1 MAKTILVAEDSA
13 SVRKFISLALKM
25 KGFNVVTA
33 VDGMEAIEKLPA
45 LENLDL
51 LITDINM
58 PNIDGISLV
67 KNIRND
73 STFKNVPIIIL
84 TSLSDDKDIKA
95 GMDAGA
101 DSYLIKPFNTKK
113 IQYEVAK
120 YVEI

>member
-45 LENLDL
+45 LDNLDL

-73 STFKNVPIIIL
+73 SAFKNVPIIIL

-95 GMDAGA
+95 GMEAGA

-120 YVEI
+120 YIDN